1 MELIKEITVS
11 KKNGKEYTNFYLTVN
26 GTKVYVAPAGKYGT
40 DFNKAQYA
48 LLKALSQVKKGE

>member
-1 MELIKEITVS
+1 MELIKELVTN
-11 KKNGKEYTNFYLTVN
+11 KENGKTYTNFYLLVN

-48 LLKALSQVKKGE
+48 LLNALSQLKKGE